1 MDKMEKIENGAQMQ
15 AFVDGLQN
23 SQPYQFGNSAE
34 FEIEK
39 QTYNASSPLQGKKI
53 GFLGSSITYG
63 AFSHGI
69 SFVDY
74 LQACDGVD
82 AVKSAVSG
90 TTLAGNDA
98 DAYLTRFGH
107 DFKPDDNYDLIVCQ
121 LSTNDGRQGKKLG
134 EIAQTND
141 FDLNTTIGAIEFL
154 CHEVQTR
161 FNCPIVFYTCVDTLM
176 DPNYAKLVQILYQLS
191 QKWNFSIID
200 LYNDRGVLAAT
211 KIRKNAMFDN
221 IHPTQEG
228 YLKIWLP
235 FFEKWLGEILSNK

>member
-1 MDKMEKIENGAQMQ
+1 MEKIENGAQMQ

-23 SQPYQFGNSAE
+23 SQPYQFGNLAE
-34 FEIEK
+34 FGIEK
-39 QTYNASSPLQGKKI
+39 QTYNADSPLQGRKI

-98 DAYLTRFGH
+98 DAYLTRFNH
-107 DFKPDDNYDLIVCQ
+107 DFNPVDSYDLIVCQ

-134 EIAQTND
+134 EISKTND
-141 FDLNTTIGAIEFL
+141 FDLNTIKVG
-154 CHEVQTR
+154 
-161 FNCPIVFYTCVDTLM
+161 P
-176 DPNYAKLVQILYQLS
+176 K
-191 QKWNFSIID
+191 
-200 LYNDRGVLAAT
+200 RG
-211 KIRKNAMFDN
+211 
-221 IHPTQEG
+221 
-228 YLKIWLP
+228 
-235 FFEKWLGEILSNK
+235 